1 MNAETV
7 APKQRGQEL
16 DPIKGY
22 ELKITRV
29 FDAPREVVW
38 KAWTDPKIQMQWM
51 GPRGFTT
58 TELDMPI
65 TPGARWRRTM
75 EGLVPATGQSVTLK
89 QHGTI
94 REVKPPELF
103 VFSFAWDVPSDVGL
117 SNMDLEENIVTVRL
131 EERGNKTVMTFTQGP
146 FLSASACDGHTGGWN
161 SAFDKFMEFLDASQP
176 PRPPDP
182 DRVPDSV
189 SNEVP
194 TELHLRRF
202 FKAPRDL
209 VFAAW
214 TNPEMLAQWWAP
226 KGFTI
231 PRCEFEAKGGGNIYI
246 EMKAPDG
253 TVYPMS
259 GRVVEF
265 FPPYRFHFTAKA
277 LDVSG
282 NAIFENWNS
291 VFLEEKNGGTE
302 LTLDVHVMSMTDAA
316 PMYLKGMKQGWSQS
330 LEKLEQF
337 LMTQ

>member
-1 MNAETV
+1 MSSETI
-7 APKQRGQEL
+7 APNQRGQETTKTSQL
-16 DPIKGY
+16 GGY

-38 KAWTDPKIQMQWM
+38 KAWTDPTLQMQWM

-58 TELDMPI
+58 TDLGMP
-65 TPGARWRRTM
+65 TNPGALWHRTM
-75 EGLVPATGQSVTLK
+75 EGLVPATGQLVKLK
-89 QHGTI
+89 QHGTV
-94 REVKPPELF
+94 REVKPPELL

-131 EERGNKTVMTFTQGP
+131 EERGNKTAMTFTQGP

-161 SAFDKFMEFLDASQP
+161 SAFDKFMEFLNNSQP
-176 PRPPDP
+176 PRATEP
-182 DRVPDSV
+182 
-189 SNEVP
+189 NEVV

-202 FKAPRDL
+202 FKAPLAL

-214 TNPEMLAQWWAP
+214 TKPEMLAQWWAP

-231 PRCEFEAKGGGNIYI
+231 PRCEFEAKGGGSIYI

-265 FPPYRFHFTAKA
+265 FAPYRFHFTAKA
-277 LDVSG
+277 LDASG

-302 LTLDVHVMSMTDAA
+302 LSLDVHVLSMTEAA
-316 PMYLKGMKQGWSQS
+316 PMYLRGMKEGWSQS
-330 LEKLEQF
+330 LEKLNQ
-337 LMTQ
+337 LLTKQ